1 MCTCWSVRAIT
12 HFCWKKSPQRHRQ
25 HPKSRARR
33 RTKSFDEE
41 WSSKNN
47 SECLVRC
54 NSLQARRCAR
64 LTYPHLGPL
73 QIWVFLLSFC
83 KVNVTL
89 HQHRQSWT
97 LRQRSAMDRR
107 SRRDQL
113 PIYFYCVNEDALV
126 ESPVALPG
134 RSDSWPREHTYGFID
149 LVRKV
154 DNMGGYFCFT
164 FPGKYFC
171 FTCCFVNHGY
181 TNKIIRA
188 CGQEGKTSLKDLV
201 CAIRGLFSLLYS
213 LP

>member
-1 MCTCWSVRAIT
+1 MQLAAGEAMR
-12 HFCWKKSPQRHRQ
+12 
-25 HPKSRARR
+25 
-33 RTKSFDEE
+33 
-41 WSSKNN
+41 
-47 SECLVRC
+47 
-54 NSLQARRCAR
+54 
-64 LTYPHLGPL
+64 
-73 QIWVFLLSFC
+73 
-83 KVNVTL
+83 KVNLPTSWSFTNLSLFVKFLQGQCHTV
-89 HQHRQSWT
+89 HQHQQSWT

-201 CAIRGLFSLLYS
+201 CAIPGLFSLLYS